1 MSATVD
7 DTGTLERDVAA
18 VRAFNR
24 FWTRQIGVLQAGLS
38 STPWS
43 LTEGRVLYEL
53 AHAGGP
59 LDLADLRR
67 ELDLDSGYLTRVMG
81 RLREA
86 GAVTTERS
94 AADGRRQVV
103 SLTDGGRE

>member
-1 MSATVD
+1 MSALL
-7 DTGTLERDVAA
+7 DTTDTLDRDVDA

-24 FWTRQIGVLQAGLS
+24 FWTQQIGVLQAGL
-38 STPWS
+38 TGTRWS

-53 AHAGGP
+53 AHADGP
-59 LDLADLRR
+59 VDLADLRR
-67 ELDLDSGYLTRVMG
+67 ELDLDSGYLTRVMS

-86 GAVTTERS
+86 GVVATERS

-103 SLTDGGRE
+103 SL